1 MSLDVSTV
9 QAFTQGRLDQDDA
22 ETDRQ
27 LDAAVA
33 AARAYCGWHV
43 TPVLVDQEVTLD
55 GPGTHLLVLP
65 TLKLTELSEVNEDE
79 VEIELTDLNWSVRGL
94 IQKKSGHWWSQDFGS
109 IVVIF
114 SHGYTSANAVDF
126 ESAIFSAIARGAFS
140 TETSPRVIGPFQY
153 SDTTAA
159 GALFTDSERAILDR
173 YSLEK
178 SA

>member
-94 IQKKSGHWWSQDFGS
+94 IQKKSGHWWSQMFGS

-114 SHGYTSANAVDF
+114 SHGYASAPDF

-153 SDTTAA
+153 SDTTAS

>member
-22 ETDRQ
+22 ETERQ

-43 TPVLVDQEVTLD
+43 TPVLVDQEITLD

-65 TLKLTELSEVNEDE
+65 TLKLTDLSDVTEDE
-79 VEIELTDLNWSVRGL
+79 VALTLTDLNWSARGL
-94 IQKKSGHWWSQDFGS
+94 IQKKSGHWWSQMFGA

-114 SHGYTSANAVDF
+114 SHGYTSAAAQDF

-153 SDTTAA
+153 SDTTA
-159 GALFTDSERAILDR
+159 GALFTEAERAVLDR